1 MPEDRKRHGGENVI
15 LSTTGRRL
23 LALAAVAS
31 LAVGACA
38 GGASPSPSAAP
49 TSPPSSDAPASDEP
63 TAEPGALPT
72 DALETTDITIGLS
85 VQEPIQYAGVL
96 AAQAGIYE
104 KYGLNVEYAFFE
116 GDARVAAALQAGQIQ
131 IGLSGGSSAISSQLT
146 DAPYDAVGVM
156 GAFLTDDLVC
166 QAGIDTA
173 DDVRGQTVAIST
185 FGGTSHAAALLAL
198 QTLELGS
205 ADATITQIGGQG
217 ARIAAVQG
225 GSVACA
231 VVDTNLR
238 AQMEEQGL
246 SIAASVFESKAPFAR
261 SAMSALETFI
271 DANPNTMLVVVAS
284 VIEAQNLLFEDP
296 AGQAELYAEWST
308 HDLETATE
316 LLEGLSE
323 YANHNLIWTR
333 EAFLNAQKAIATVNP
348 DIIEV
353 EPEDAYRTDFV
364 DTLAANGFYELI
376 GVPLP

>member
-1 MPEDRKRHGGENVI
+1 MI

-38 GGASPSPSAAP
+38 GAASPSPSAAP
-49 TSPPSSDAPASDEP
+49 TSPPSSDAPASDAP

-72 DALETTDITIGLS
+72 DALETTDITVGLS

-131 IGLSGGSSAISSQLT
+131 VGLSGGSSAISSQLT
-146 DAPYDAVGVM
+146 DAPYDAVAVM
-156 GAFLTDDLVC
+156 GSFLTDDLVC

-173 DDVRGQTVAIST
+173 DEVRGQTVAIST
-185 FGGTSHAAALLAL
+185 FGGTSHASALLSL
-198 QTLELGS
+198 QTLGLGS
-205 ADATITQIGGQG
+205 SEAVITQVGGQG
-217 ARIAAVQG
+217 ARIAAIEG

-238 AQMEEQGL
+238 TQMEEQGF
-246 SIAASVFESKAPFAR
+246 SIATSVFESKAPFSR

-271 DANPNTMLVVVAS
+271 DANPNTMLVIVAS
-284 VIEAQNLLFEDP
+284 VLEAQNLLWQDP
-296 AGQAELYAEWST
+296 EGQVDFYAEWST
-308 HDLETATE
+308 HDIETATE
-316 LLEGLSE
+316 LLVGLSE
-323 YANHNLIWTR
+323 YGNLSLMWTR

-353 EPEDAYRTDFV
+353 QAEDAYRTDFV
-364 DTLAANGFYELI
+364 DALAANGFYELI

>member
-1 MPEDRKRHGGENVI
+1 MSE
-15 LSTTGRRL
+15 
-23 LALAAVAS
+23 A
-31 LAVGACA
+31 
-38 GGASPSPSAAP
+38 PS
-49 TSPPSSDAPASDEP
+49 
-63 TAEPGALPT
+63 AEPGALPT
-72 DALETTDITIGLS
+72 DALETTNLTIGLS

-104 KYGLNVEYAFFE
+104 KYGLNVEYFFFE
-116 GDARVAAALQAGQIQ
+116 GDGRIAAALQAGQIQ
-131 IGLSGGSSAISSQLT
+131 IGLSGGSSSISSQQT
-146 DAPYDAVGVM
+146 DAPYDAVAVM

-166 QAGIDTA
+166 QSGIDSA
-173 DDVRGQTVAIST
+173 DGVRGQTVAIST

-198 QTLELGS
+198 QSLGLGS
-205 ADATITQIGGQG
+205 ADATITQVGGQG

-238 AQMEEQGL
+238 DEMIEQGL
-246 SIAASVFESKAPFAR
+246 SIATSVYESQEPFAR

-271 DANPNTMLVVVAS
+271 DANPNTMLVAVAS
-284 VIEAQNLLFEDP
+284 VLEAQHLLFEDP

-308 HDLETATE
+308 HDLETATT
-316 LLEGLSE
+316 LLEGLPT
-323 YANHNLIWTR
+323 YGNHDLMWTR
-333 EAFLNAQKAIATVNP
+333 DSFLNAQKAIATVNP

-364 DTLAANGFYELI
+364 DMLAENGFYDLI

>member
-1 MPEDRKRHGGENVI
+1 VI

-38 GGASPSPSAAP
+38 GGTSPSPSAPP
-49 TSPPSSDAPASDEP
+49 TSPPSSDAPASDAP

-72 DALETTDITIGLS
+72 DALETTDLTIGLS

-104 KYGLNVEYAFFE
+104 KYGLNVQYAFFE
-116 GDARVAAALQAGQIQ
+116 GDGRIAAALQAGQIQ
-131 IGLSGGSSAISSQLT
+131 VGLSGGSSAISSQLT
-146 DAPYDAVGVM
+146 DAPYDAVVVM
-156 GAFLTDDLVC
+156 GSFLTDDLVC
-166 QAGIDTA
+166 QSGIDTA
-173 DDVRGQTVAIST
+173 DEVRDQTVAIST

-205 ADATITQIGGQG
+205 ADAVITQIGGQG
-217 ARIAAVQG
+217 ARIAAVLG

-316 LLEGLSE
+316 LLEGLSD
-323 YANHNLIWTR
+323 YGNLSGMWTR
-333 EAFLNAQKAIATVNP
+333 DAFLNAQKTIATVNP

-353 EPEDAYRTDFV
+353 ETEDAYRTDFV
-364 DTLAANGFYELI
+364 DALAENGFYELI
-376 GVPLP
+376 GVPIP